1 MKAIQVKYLPATN
14 HRPSRLKAMAEGVQS
29 ITRSYHGDLAS
40 ENPFREIAEELCR
53 IYEWPTDLCE
63 GGLPNGDHVFC
74 FKS

>member
-14 HRPSRLKAMAEGVQS
+14 TKPSRLKAMAEGVQS
-29 ITRSYHGDLAS
+29 ITRTYNGDWAS
-40 ENPFREIAEELCR
+40 EMPHHEIAVELCR
-53 IYEWPTDLCE
+53 TYGWSTDLCE